1 MNHSGLW
8 LDILLG
14 AAVLISMTVGIMRG
28 LVFEMLSALGW
39 VAAYFAAQWLAP
51 SLVSYVPAEVEA
63 SGLRRGIAFG
73 VMFVAFLVGWSLISR
88 ALRAVIRGSHMS
100 TSDRMFG
107 AAFGAARGVVLLLAV
122 VTVIRLTP
130 VAEAAPW
137 RRSSA
142 VAWLESAL
150 RGLKPVLPR
159 DVSRHLPS

>member
-1 MNHSGLW
+1 MNHSGVW

-14 AAVLISMTVGIMRG
+14 ATVLISMTVGIMRG

-51 SLVSYVPAEVEA
+51 SLVSYVPAEVA
-63 SGLRRGIAFG
+63 ATGIRRGIAFG
-73 VMFVAFLVGWSLISR
+73 VMFLAFLVGWGLISR

-100 TSDRMFG
+100 TSDRALG
-107 AAFGAARGVVLLLAV
+107 AAFGMARGVVLLLAV

-130 VAEAAPW
+130 LAEAAPW
-137 RRSSA
+137 RHSSA